1 MSLVP
6 QKQGAEERGVRWRRY
21 DPEVDTNV
29 QSQGD
34 DGDHRCKSWDDRK
47 WMDGGGRGWNIPG
60 RVEGILDCFHL

>member
-6 QKQGAEERGVRWRRY
+6 QKQGAEERGVCWRRY

-34 DGDHRCKSWDDRK
+34 DGDQNKNQLWQGCTW
-47 WMDGGGRGWNIPG
+47 GQ
-60 RVEGILDCFHL
+60 